1 MMRIAVFGT
10 GGAGAYFGAQLAH
23 AGEDVIFIARG
34 EHLQAIRSQ
43 GLRVETPT
51 GEIVI
56 RPTHASDTP
65 AELGVVDAVIVGV
78 KAWQITNAAQAIRPL
93 VGPETVV
100 IPLQNGVEAASQLA
114 AVVGAEHVLGGLCG
128 TISWVVGPGHI
139 RSIGE
144 THFVKFGE
152 LDRRPSKRAE
162 RLQQAFERASVQAEI
177 SADIHAA
184 LWEKFLFVVSWGGIG
199 ALARAPVGVTR
210 SVPETRQ
217 LIEQSMREILGVA
230 RARQIALP
238 DGVIEKSLALV
249 DTLAPSGTTS
259 LQRDIAGGKPSE
271 LEAWNGAVV
280 RLGQEVGVATP
291 LHELVYSSLLPLEL
305 RARGKIQFPA

>member
-1 MMRIAVFGT
+1 MRIAVFGT
-10 GGAGAYFGAQLAH
+10 GGAGGYFGAQLAR

-34 EHLQAIRSQ
+34 EHLQVIRTQ
-43 GLRVETPT
+43 GLRVETPK

-56 RPTHASDTP
+56 RPALASDNP
-65 AELGVVDAVIVGV
+65 AEVGVVDAAIVGV
-78 KAWQITNAAQAIRPL
+78 KAWHITDAAQAMRPML
-93 VGPETVV
+93 GSETLV

-144 THFVKFGE
+144 THFIKFGE
-152 LDRRPSKRAE
+152 LDRRPSTRTE
-162 RLQQAFERASVQAEI
+162 RLRQAFERASVKVEI
-177 SADIHAA
+177 SEDIHAA

-210 SVPETRQ
+210 SVPETREM
-217 LIEQSMREILGVA
+217 IEQCMREILRVA

-238 DGVIEKSLALV
+238 DGVVEKSLALV
-249 DTLAPSGTTS
+249 DSLAPGSTTS
-259 LQRDIAGGKPSE
+259 LQRDIADGKPSE
-271 LEAWNGAVV
+271 LDAWNGAVV

-291 LHELVYSSLLPLEL
+291 LHELIYNSLLPLEL
-305 RARGKIQFPA
+305 QARGKIQFPA